1 MHLPTYCKIIHFLVD
16 FLWFQKNKYNVYSL
30 LLDFVVEELLFFNVP
45 IQQLSFVSS
54 ILLHHHMGTYA
65 YVTNRLALQGYV
77 EPKYQYLFL
86 ILFYYIYMEKMSIV
100 YSMVNKSTT

>member
-1 MHLPTYCKIIHFLVD
+1 
-16 FLWFQKNKYNVYSL
+16 
-30 LLDFVVEELLFFNVP
+30 
-45 IQQLSFVSS
+45 
-54 ILLHHHMGTYA
+54 MGTYA

>member
-1 MHLPTYCKIIHFLVD
+1 
-16 FLWFQKNKYNVYSL
+16 
-30 LLDFVVEELLFFNVP
+30 
-45 IQQLSFVSS
+45 
-54 ILLHHHMGTYA
+54 MGTYA
-65 YVTNRLALQGYV
+65 YVTNRLALQGYA